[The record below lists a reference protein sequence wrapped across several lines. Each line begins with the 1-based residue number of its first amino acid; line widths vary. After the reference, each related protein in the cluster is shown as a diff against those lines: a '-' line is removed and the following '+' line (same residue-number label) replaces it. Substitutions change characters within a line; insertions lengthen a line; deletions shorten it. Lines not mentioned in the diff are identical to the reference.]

1 MRPLNR
7 PMFRYGGPI
16 KEGIMDGMQD
26 RQGYQDAGRVGQYFS
41 NLGKKSLNLLNPLK
55 KIPGAK
61 QLMGSQFMRGFLS
74 KPVDT
79 PVFGKGIPFSTR
91 IRNLFPTQNFR
102 NLPPTITRT
111 KDRIPGATGSYSP
124 IRITPNRMSLRE
136 ALTDPKALGRAV
148 RENPILAIS
157 SPSLATSGVQIGGPI
172 AIETAKGIA
181 NFLVP
186 GKRFDP
192 FGPEKQED
200 IATVEGSM
208 TRGTGGP
215 KTIGEVSTDTDK
227 KVRTDSEK
235 QKINEDRI
243 QETKNKYYKLMGIDN
258 MKKDAV
264 YDSLIDASR
273 IVSEEGADLK
283 GAVRSGALQNRI
295 IQAIGKN
302 LDKSADLKKAI
313 DSAVLKGEIQKDI
326 NLTKPSAFA
335 EQVQFI
341 RDNPND
347 PLARKLA
354 NVSSVSD
361 DLATVKSGELTSDLV
376 TRLIQSKGQPV
387 KDMIKDDKYQKW
399 EKNNEGK
406 DEIDYLQDVF
416 KGKKLDAGVYI
427 INKKAFEID
436 VNGVVNPIDLDSI
449 IG

>member
-1 MRPLNR
+1 
-7 PMFRYGGPI
+7 
-16 KEGIMDGMQD
+16 
-26 RQGYQDAGRVGQYFS
+26 
-41 NLGKKSLNLLNPLK
+41 
-55 KIPGAK
+55 
-61 QLMGSQFMRGFLS
+61 
-74 KPVDT
+74 
-79 PVFGKGIPFSTR
+79 
-91 IRNLFPTQNFR
+91 
-102 NLPPTITRT
+102 
-111 KDRIPGATGSYSP
+111 
-124 IRITPNRMSLRE
+124 MSLRE

-341 RDNPND
+341 RNNPND

-436 VNGVVNPIDLDSI
+436 VDGVVNPIDLDSI